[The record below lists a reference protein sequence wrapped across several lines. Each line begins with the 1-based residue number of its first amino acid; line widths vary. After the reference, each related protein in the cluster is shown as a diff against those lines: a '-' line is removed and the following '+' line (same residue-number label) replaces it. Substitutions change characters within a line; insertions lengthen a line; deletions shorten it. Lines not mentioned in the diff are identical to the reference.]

1 MFTRR
6 MSLGLISAVLLVLP
20 AFAQSSLGIGAAEA
34 PVANPGSGPFSS
46 FFLWIAVQQ
55 SEFYRLMTDA
65 LRELRGNPA
74 VPWSLIGLSFAYG
87 ILHAAGPGHG
97 KVVISSYMLATNTQ
111 LRRGVLISFGS
122 SVLQAISAIV
132 IVGLGFLFLRQ
143 LSISMTDTTRGFELA
158 SYALVTLLGIWLVVR
173 SFIRLQ
179 QKPFASLSAGA
190 VVTHDHEHHHHGHG
204 HHHHSHG
211 EICSSCG
218 HAHMPSPSQVQRAGS
233 LKEAI
238 ATIFSVGLRPCTG
251 ALVVLTFSFMN
262 GLWWAG
268 IISAFV
274 MSLGTAITVS
284 TLAAIAVGAKGLA
297 QRYAGIS
304 AFGPAVISTVEI
316 VGGLLILL
324 IGVSLLG
331 GALTR

>member
-1 MFTRR
+1 
-6 MSLGLISAVLLVLP
+6 GLISAVLLVLP

-34 PVANPGSGPFSS
+34 PISKPGSGPFSS

-111 LRRGVLISFGS
+111 LRRGVLISLGS

-132 IVGLGFLFLRQ
+132 IVGLGFMFLRQ
-143 LSISMTDTTRGFELA
+143 LSISVTDTTRGFELA

-173 SFIRLQ
+173 SFIRLR
-179 QKPFASLSAGA
+179 QKPFASLSAAA
-190 VVTHDHEHHHHGHG
+190 VVVHDHHHDHHHGHSHGHHHHGHG
-204 HHHHSHG
+204 
-211 EICSSCG
+211 ETCSSCG
-218 HAHMPSPSQVQRAGS
+218 HVHMPSPSQVQRAGS
-233 LKEAI
+233 FKEAV

-304 AFGPAVISTVEI
+304 TFGPAAISAIEI
-316 VGGLLILL
+316 IGGLLILL
-324 IGVSLLG
+324 IGISLLG
-331 GALTR
+331 GALAR